1 MFTLRKEDSESLA
14 RLGTLSTPHGDIQTP
29 EYMPVGTQASVKAV
43 QQREL
48 HEMKTQIILGNTYH
62 LFLRPG
68 LDNMAKLGGL
78 HTFMNWHLP
87 ILTDSGGFQVF
98 SLAKLRQIT
107 EEGVFF
113 RSHLDGEKIFLGPK
127 ESIHAQRVLGSDIA
141 MAFDE
146 CPPWP
151 ATEEDVRRAV
161 DRTIRWARASRE
173 AHLDH
178 GPGTPQGPTPGQ
190 ALFGIVQG
198 GSYAHLRRECA
209 EKLVEIGFDGYA
221 IGGVSVGEPE
231 KEMYKAIEF
240 SVPSLPK
247 SQVRYAMGLGQP
259 HQLVELVARG
269 VDIFDCVLPT
279 RVARHAT
286 AYTLEGTLNL
296 RGATYKLDESPV
308 QPGCTCYCCQNFTRA
323 YLRHLFKAGEI
334 LALILL
340 SVHNLH
346 FYLQLMRD
354 IRAAIAE
361 NRFSAFRAEFRARYK
376 PSKANDDL

>member
-1 MFTLRKEDSESLA
+1 KEDTESRA
-14 RLGTLSTPHGDIQTP
+14 RLGTLTTSHGVIQTP

-48 HEMKTQIILGNTYH
+48 HELGTQIILGNTYH
-62 LFLRPG
+62 LYLRPG
-68 LDNMAKLGGL
+68 LDHMEKLGGL
-78 HTFMNWHLP
+78 HKFMNWHKP

-107 EEGVFF
+107 EEGVWF
-113 RSHLDGEKIFLGPK
+113 RSHLDGAKIFLGPK
-127 ESIHAQRVLGSDIA
+127 ESIHAQRVLGADIV

-151 ATEEDVRRAV
+151 ATEEEVRKAV
-161 DRTIRWARASRE
+161 DRTVRWGLASKE
-173 AHLDH
+173 AHHDH
-178 GPGTPQGPTPGQ
+178 GAGTPSGPTAQQ

-198 GSYAHLRRECA
+198 GSHEALRRECA
-209 EKLVEIGFDGYA
+209 QRLVEIGFDGYA

-231 KEMYKAIEF
+231 VEMYKAVDYSEPF
-240 SVPSLPK
+240 LPR
-247 SQVRYAMGLGQP
+247 SHVRYAMGLGQP
-259 HQLVELVARG
+259 HQMVELVARG

-286 AYTLEGTLNL
+286 AYTLNGTLNL
-296 RGATYKLDESPV
+296 RGAIYKLDEQPV
-308 QPGCTCYCCQNFTRA
+308 QPSCTCYCCQNFTRA

-361 NRFSAFRAEFRARYK
+361 DRFGQFRVEFRARYK
-376 PSKANDDL
+376 TSKANDDV